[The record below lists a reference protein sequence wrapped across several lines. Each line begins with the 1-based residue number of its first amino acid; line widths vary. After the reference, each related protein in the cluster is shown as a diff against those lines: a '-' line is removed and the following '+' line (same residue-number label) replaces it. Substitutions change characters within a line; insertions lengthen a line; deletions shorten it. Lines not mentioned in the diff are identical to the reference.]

1 MGAYN
6 YKLAKFLTSMLDP
19 VISKDHSA
27 KDSFLL
33 CKEIKK
39 KSSTSKFL
47 ISCMCILFTSIPLY
61 ERNDLV
67 VQLIFDNN
75 PYIKIIQ
82 KDLKKLLDI
91 VTSGIHILF
100 NGNEMKLLQ

>member
-1 MGAYN
+1 
-6 YKLAKFLTSMLDP
+6 
-19 VISKDHSA
+19 
-27 KDSFLL
+27 
-33 CKEIKK
+33 
-39 KSSTSKFL
+39 
-47 ISCMCILFTSIPLY
+47 MCILFTSIPLY